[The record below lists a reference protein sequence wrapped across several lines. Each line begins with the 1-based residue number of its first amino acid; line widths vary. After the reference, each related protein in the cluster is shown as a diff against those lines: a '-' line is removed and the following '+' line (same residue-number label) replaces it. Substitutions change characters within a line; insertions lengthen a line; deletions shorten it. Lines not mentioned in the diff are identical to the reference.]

1 MNLLYNIINKIKL
14 FINKLTTFL
23 KYRNVLINKVI
34 LPNRNKTVMDNNLN
48 HRLMTDF
55 VHINNHQNADFPFKY
70 LFDFI
75 NSIDANEEFHF
86 IKLTIKVQTCAF
98 QTMCGKKHHNI
109 WYESSK
115 DNEVIVYLDDITVN
129 LQDDELNT
137 TLISY
142 LSKIILIHCIT
153 YSISKDLG
161 TSIDFHFTY
170 EYIQLDEI

>member
-34 LPNRNKTVMDNNLN
+34 LPNKTVMDNNLN

-115 DNEVIVYLDDITVN
+115 DNEVIVYF
-129 LQDDELNT
+129 
-137 TLISY
+137 LIS
-142 LSKIILIHCIT
+142 
-153 YSISKDLG
+153 
-161 TSIDFHFTY
+161 
-170 EYIQLDEI
+170 